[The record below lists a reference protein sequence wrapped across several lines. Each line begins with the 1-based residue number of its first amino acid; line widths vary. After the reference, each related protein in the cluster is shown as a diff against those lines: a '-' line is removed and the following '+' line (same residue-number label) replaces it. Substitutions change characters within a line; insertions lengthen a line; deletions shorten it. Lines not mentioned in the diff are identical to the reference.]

1 MIPTGEPRASHV
13 ASCNP
18 AGIAVRFRLDI
29 GRFASVNVIGQVRV
43 KLREAQATP
52 MWQNL
57 SLRARINL
65 LLALLL
71 ALGLAVNIGR
81 QVTEAGP
88 RVQAEDQSVIRLAR
102 EFIEMIV
109 ADLNEAPDPDARLNQ
124 IARDLSRL
132 RHVSIA
138 LHDSGGNP
146 LTPPRPDADDDT
158 RGPPAWFVSLVH
170 PEQTAVS
177 VPVSIHGKP
186 GSLRITS
193 HPDDEIAEI
202 WDGIVTQLEV
212 GSVIAL
218 ALFLVMM
225 TVVGRA
231 LAPLQSL
238 AEAMTELEGGHYEA
252 RVAPGGAPELAAIC
266 TKLNHLAATLGEA
279 VEDKR
284 RLAERA
290 VSLQDVE
297 RKEIARELH
306 DEFGPYLFSLRAHA
320 SALAKQADGRAPSAD
335 AVRKHGSAMLEQI
348 NALQQ
353 FTRRVLERLRPVGL
367 AELGLGQALESLS
380 RLWRESHPDV
390 TIQTTIASGL
400 GATGETADLTIYR
413 VVQEALTNVFR
424 HAGATTV
431 NVVIEPAEQLTRD
444 GRFCALVR
452 VSDNGRGMEPGQ
464 KLGFGLVG
472 MRERILAL
480 GGTLNVVSGDG
491 GLTVEALVPTAA
503 A

>member
-1 MIPTGEPRASHV
+1 
-13 ASCNP
+13 
-18 AGIAVRFRLDI
+18 
-29 GRFASVNVIGQVRV
+29 
-43 KLREAQATP
+43 

-57 SLRARINL
+57 SLRGRINL

-81 QVTEAGP
+81 QVAEAAP

-138 LHDSGGNP
+138 LRDEGGNP
-146 LTPPRPDADDDT
+146 LTQPRADTDDDT

-186 GSLRITS
+186 GSLLITS

-202 WDGIVTQLEV
+202 WDAIVTQLEV

-225 TVVGRA
+225 NVVGRA

-238 AEAMTELEGGHYEA
+238 ADVMAELEDGRYQA

-266 TKLNHLAATLGEA
+266 TKLNHLAATLSEA
-279 VEDKR
+279 IEDKR
-284 RLAERA
+284 RLAERT

-320 SALAKQADGRAPSAD
+320 SALAKQADGRAPSAE

-353 FTRRVLERLRPVGL
+353 FNRRVLERLRPVGL
-367 AELGLGQALESLS
+367 AELGLRQALESLS

-390 TIQTTIASGL
+390 AIETVISPAL
-400 GATGETADLTIYR
+400 GVTGETADLTIYR
-413 VVQEALTNVFR
+413 IVQEALTNVFR
-424 HAGATTV
+424 HAGATSV
-431 NVVIEPAEQLTRD
+431 NVVIEPVEPVGD
-444 GRFCALVR
+444 GRGCARVR

-480 GGTLNVVSGDG
+480 GGTLNVVSGDR

>member
-1 MIPTGEPRASHV
+1 
-13 ASCNP
+13 
-18 AGIAVRFRLDI
+18 
-29 GRFASVNVIGQVRV
+29 
-43 KLREAQATP
+43 

-57 SLRARINL
+57 SLRGRINL

-81 QVTEAGP
+81 QVAEAGP

-138 LHDSGGNP
+138 LRDEAGSP
-146 LTPPRPDADDDT
+146 LTQPRTDADDDT

-186 GSLRITS
+186 GSLLITS

-202 WDGIVTQLEV
+202 WDAIVTQLEV
-212 GSVIAL
+212 GSAIAL
-218 ALFLVMM
+218 ALFLMM
-225 TVVGRA
+225 MNVVGRA

-238 AEAMTELEGGHYEA
+238 ADVMAELEDGRYQA

-266 TKLNHLAATLGEA
+266 TKLNHLAATLSEA
-279 VEDKR
+279 IEDKR
-284 RLAERA
+284 RLAERT

-320 SALAKQADGRAPSAD
+320 SALAKQADGRAPSAE

-353 FTRRVLERLRPVGL
+353 FNRRVLERLRPVGL
-367 AELGLGQALESLS
+367 AELGLRQALESLS

-390 TIQTTIASGL
+390 AIETVISPAL
-400 GATGETADLTIYR
+400 GVTGETADLTIYR
-413 VVQEALTNVFR
+413 IVQEALTNVFR
-424 HAGATTV
+424 HAGATSV
-431 NVVIEPAEQLTRD
+431 NVVIEPVAQAASD
-444 GRFCALVR
+444 GRSCARVR

>member
-1 MIPTGEPRASHV
+1 
-13 ASCNP
+13 
-18 AGIAVRFRLDI
+18 
-29 GRFASVNVIGQVRV
+29 
-43 KLREAQATP
+43 

-57 SLRARINL
+57 SLRGRINL

-81 QVTEAGP
+81 QIAEAGP

-109 ADLNEAPDPDARLNQ
+109 ADLNEAPDPDAKLNQ

-138 LHDSGGNP
+138 LHDAGGRP
-146 LTPPRPDADDDT
+146 LTPPRAGADADT
-158 RGPPAWFVSLVH
+158 RGPPAWFVGLVH

-177 VPVSIHGKP
+177 VPVSIQGKP
-186 GSLRITS
+186 GSLVITS
-193 HPDDEIAEI
+193 HPTDEIAEI
-202 WDGIVTQLEV
+202 WDSIVTQLEV
-212 GSVIAL
+212 GSVL
-218 ALFLVMM
+218 ALVLFLLM
-225 TVVGRA
+225 TNVVGRA

-238 AEAMTELEGGHYEA
+238 SETMAEIEGGHYDA
-252 RVAPGGAPELAAIC
+252 RVTPGGAPELAAIC
-266 TKLNHLAATLGEA
+266 GKLNNLAAALGEA

-320 SALAKQADGRAPSAD
+320 SALAKLADGREPSAE
-335 AVRKHGSAMLEQI
+335 AVRKHGSALLEQI

-367 AELGLGQALESLS
+367 AELGLRQALESLS
-380 RLWRESHPDV
+380 RLWRESHPEV
-390 TIQTTIASGL
+390 AIETTISPAL
-400 GATGETADLTIYR
+400 GTTGETADLTIYR
-413 VVQEALTNVFR
+413 IVQEALTNVFR
-424 HAGATTV
+424 HAGATSV
-431 NVVIEPAEQLTRD
+431 NVVIEPAGQLGRD
-444 GRFCALVR
+444 GRFCVKVR

>member
-1 MIPTGEPRASHV
+1 M
-13 ASCNP
+13 
-18 AGIAVRFRLDI
+18 
-29 GRFASVNVIGQVRV
+29 
-43 KLREAQATP
+43 
-52 MWQNL
+52 
-57 SLRARINL
+57 
-65 LLALLL
+65 
-71 ALGLAVNIGR
+71 
-81 QVTEAGP
+81 
-88 RVQAEDQSVIRLAR
+88 QAEDQSVIRLAR
-102 EFIEMIV
+102 EFIAMIV

-138 LHDSGGNP
+138 LRDSAGNP
-146 LTPPRPDADDDT
+146 LTPPRLGTDADT

-177 VPVSIHGKP
+177 VPVSIRGKP
-186 GSLRITS
+186 GSLVITS

-218 ALFLVMM
+218 ALFFLM
-225 TVVGRA
+225 TRVVGRA

-238 AEAMTELEGGHYEA
+238 AEAMGQLESGHYEA

-266 TKLNHLAATLGEA
+266 TRLNHLAATLGEA

-290 VSLQDVE
+290 VSLQDIE

-320 SALAKQADGRAPSAD
+320 NALAKQADGREPSAD

-353 FTRRVLERLRPVGL
+353 FNRRVLERLRPVGL
-367 AELGLGQALESLS
+367 AELGLRQALESLS
-380 RLWRESHPDV
+380 RLWRESRPDV
-390 TIQTTIASGL
+390 AIETSISPAL

-413 VVQEALTNVFR
+413 IVQEALTNVFR
-424 HAGATTV
+424 HAGATSV
-431 NVVIEPAEQLTRD
+431 SVVIEPVEQAG
-444 GRFCALVR
+444 GRHCARVR

-491 GLTVEALVPTAA
+491 GVTVEALVPTAA
-503 A
+503 T

>member
-1 MIPTGEPRASHV
+1 
-13 ASCNP
+13 
-18 AGIAVRFRLDI
+18 
-29 GRFASVNVIGQVRV
+29 
-43 KLREAQATP
+43 

-81 QVTEAGP
+81 QVAEAGP

-138 LHDSGGNP
+138 LRDEARSP
-146 LTPPRPDADDDT
+146 LTQPQADADDDT
-158 RGPPAWFVSLVH
+158 RAPPAWFVSLIH

-186 GSLRITS
+186 GSLLITS
-193 HPDDEIAEI
+193 HPDDEIAEV
-202 WDGIVTQLEV
+202 WDAIVTQLEV
-212 GSVIAL
+212 GSAIAL

-225 TVVGRA
+225 NVVGRA

-238 AEAMTELEGGHYEA
+238 ADVMAELEDGRYQA

-266 TKLNHLAATLGEA
+266 TKLNHLAATLSEA
-279 VEDKR
+279 IEDKR
-284 RLAERA
+284 RLAERT

-320 SALAKQADGRAPSAD
+320 SALAKQADGRAPSAE

-353 FTRRVLERLRPVGL
+353 FNRRVLERLRPVGL
-367 AELGLGQALESLS
+367 AELGLRQALESLS

-390 TIQTTIASGL
+390 AIETVISPAL
-400 GATGETADLTIYR
+400 GVTGETADLTIYR
-413 VVQEALTNVFR
+413 IVQEALTNVFR
-424 HAGATTV
+424 HAGATSV
-431 NVVIEPAEQLTRD
+431 NVVIEPVAQAASD
-444 GRFCALVR
+444 GRSCARVR

>member
-1 MIPTGEPRASHV
+1 
-13 ASCNP
+13 
-18 AGIAVRFRLDI
+18 
-29 GRFASVNVIGQVRV
+29 
-43 KLREAQATP
+43 

-57 SLRARINL
+57 SLRGRINL

-81 QVTEAGP
+81 QVAEAGP

-124 IARDLSRL
+124 IARDLNRL

-138 LHDSGGNP
+138 LRDAGGNP
-146 LTPPRPDADDDT
+146 LTPPRTETDDDT
-158 RGPPAWFVSLVH
+158 SGPPAWFVSLVH

-177 VPVSIHGKP
+177 VPVSVHGKP
-186 GSLRITS
+186 GSLVITS
-193 HPDDEIAEI
+193 HPNDEIAEI
-202 WDGIVTQLEV
+202 WDAIVTQLEV

-218 ALFLVMM
+218 VLFLVMM
-225 TVVGRA
+225 NVVGRA

-238 AEAMTELEGGHYEA
+238 TQTMGELEDGRYDA
-252 RVAPGGAPELAAIC
+252 RAAPGGAPELAAIC

-279 VEDKR
+279 VEGKR

-320 SALAKQADGRAPSAD
+320 SALAKLADGRAPSAE
-335 AVRKHGSAMLEQI
+335 AVRKHGGALLEQI

-367 AELGLGQALESLS
+367 AELGLGKALESLS
-380 RLWRESHPDV
+380 RLWRESHPEV
-390 TIQTTIASGL
+390 TIETTISPAL
-400 GATGETADLTIYR
+400 GVTGETADLTIYR
-413 VVQEALTNVFR
+413 VVQEALTNAFR
-424 HAGATTV
+424 HAGATAI
-431 NVVIEPAEQLTRD
+431 NVVIEPAEQPGRD
-444 GRFCALVR
+444 GRSCARVR

-480 GGTLNVVSGDG
+480 GGTLNVASGEG
-491 GLTVEALVPTAA
+491 GVTVEALVPTAA

>member
-1 MIPTGEPRASHV
+1 
-13 ASCNP
+13 
-18 AGIAVRFRLDI
+18 
-29 GRFASVNVIGQVRV
+29 
-43 KLREAQATP
+43 

-81 QVTEAGP
+81 QVAEAGP

-138 LHDSGGNP
+138 LKDAGGNS
-146 LTPPRPDADDDT
+146 LTPPRADADDAP
-158 RGPPAWFVSLVH
+158 GPPAWFVGLVH

-177 VPVSIHGKP
+177 VPVSIRGKP
-186 GSLRITS
+186 GSLVITA

-202 WDGIVTQLEV
+202 WDAIVTQLEV

-225 TVVGRA
+225 NVVGRA
-231 LAPLQSL
+231 LTPLQSL
-238 AEAMTELEGGHYEA
+238 ADVMAELEGGRYQA
-252 RVAPGGAPELAAIC
+252 RVTPGGAPELAAIC

-284 RLAERA
+284 RLAERT

-320 SALAKQADGRAPSAD
+320 SALAKQADGRAPSAE

-353 FTRRVLERLRPVGL
+353 FNRRVLERLRPVGL
-367 AELGLGQALESLS
+367 AELGLRQALESLS

-390 TIQTTIASGL
+390 AIKTVISPSL
-400 GATGETADLTIYR
+400 GITGETADLTIYR
-413 VVQEALTNVFR
+413 IVQEALTNVFR
-424 HAGATTV
+424 HAGATSV
-431 NVVIEPAEQLTRD
+431 NVVIEPVEPVECD
-444 GRFCALVR
+444 GRGCARVR

>member
-1 MIPTGEPRASHV
+1 
-13 ASCNP
+13 
-18 AGIAVRFRLDI
+18 
-29 GRFASVNVIGQVRV
+29 
-43 KLREAQATP
+43 

-81 QVTEAGP
+81 QVAEAGP

-138 LHDSGGNP
+138 LRDEAGSP
-146 LTPPRPDADDDT
+146 LTQPRTDADDDT
-158 RGPPAWFVSLVH
+158 RAPPAWFVSLIH

-186 GSLRITS
+186 GSLLITS
-193 HPDDEIAEI
+193 HPDDEIAEV
-202 WDGIVTQLEV
+202 WDAIVTQLEV
-212 GSVIAL
+212 GSAIAL

-225 TVVGRA
+225 NVVGRA

-238 AEAMTELEGGHYEA
+238 ADVMAELEDGRYQA

-266 TKLNHLAATLGEA
+266 TKLNHLAATLSEA
-279 VEDKR
+279 IEDKR
-284 RLAERA
+284 RLAERT

-320 SALAKQADGRAPSAD
+320 SALAKQADGRAPSAE

-353 FTRRVLERLRPVGL
+353 FNRRVLERLRPVGL
-367 AELGLGQALESLS
+367 AELGLRQALESLS

-390 TIQTTIASGL
+390 AIETVISPAL
-400 GATGETADLTIYR
+400 GVTGETADLTIYR
-413 VVQEALTNVFR
+413 IVQEALTNVFR
-424 HAGATTV
+424 HAGATSV
-431 NVVIEPAEQLTRD
+431 NVVIEPVAQSASD
-444 GRFCALVR
+444 GRSCARVR